1 MAYLLYPT
9 NASLYFHNELAS
21 VLEHA
26 DGYARIDWSP
36 VPLQSG
42 ALRAV
47 YEQVLRLL
55 SSSGFTKILS
65 DHQLRT
71 PLLPADQ
78 LWLSQEWVPRAIAE
92 AGYRHGAV
100 VEAHDLLSRSSVV
113 RVVQQLDRLPLTIRY
128 FEDAQLAAAW
138 LRCS

>member
-1 MAYLLYPT
+1 MAHLLYPT

-21 VLEHA
+21 VLEHR
-26 DGYARIDWSP
+26 DGYARIDWNP
-36 VPLQSG
+36 VPIQSS
-42 ALRAV
+42 ALRTV

-55 SSSGFTKILS
+55 RTTGFTKILS
-65 DHQLRT
+65 DHQLMA

-100 VEAHDLLSRSSVV
+100 VESHDLLSRTSVV
-113 RVVQQLDRLPLTIRY
+113 QVVQQLNTLPLTVRY
-128 FEDAQLAAAW
+128 FEDDWRAAEW
-138 LRCS
+138 LRYA